1 MRSIILTGLFMLVAV
16 TPSTW
21 SQSSDVC
28 HFAEIPAPLVLP
40 DNSTTRAG
48 GLEVCLSDM
57 YSPVAGMHRVS
68 VDGRVAGMY
77 VSRKMT
83 ETRVQDDDRPY
94 FVFER
99 LADGSYELQA
109 YGWTD
114 GTKQITFAMRP
125 VSVRSSWQLLS
136 QAEFDSGD
144 GAGSRDAKIY
154 LVSSAAGIH

>member
-1 MRSIILTGLFMLVAV
+1 MRSIILTGLFMLVAF

-21 SQSSDVC
+21 SQSSGVC

-40 DNSTTRAG
+40 DNSTTQAG

-83 ETRVQDDDRPY
+83 ETRVQDDDRAY

-99 LADGSYELQA
+99 LDDGAYELQA

-125 VSVRSSWQLLS
+125 VSVRSSWQLLT
-136 QAEFDSGD
+136 QTEFDSD
-144 GAGSRDAKIY
+144 EGAGPRKANVY
-154 LVSSAAGIH
+154 VVAPVAGS